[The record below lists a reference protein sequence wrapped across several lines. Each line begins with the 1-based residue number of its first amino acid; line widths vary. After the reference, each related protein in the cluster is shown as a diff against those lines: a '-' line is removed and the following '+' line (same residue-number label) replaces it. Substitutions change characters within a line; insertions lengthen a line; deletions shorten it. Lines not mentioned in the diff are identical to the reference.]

1 MSVIVIAETPGLDA
15 EGYQRIATEQGH
27 GAGKLPA
34 GCMAHFAGKAD
45 YALTRSET

>member
-27 GAGKLPA
+27 GAGKLPQVFPL
-34 GCMAHFAGKAD
+34 H
-45 YALTRSET
+45 YALTRSEA